1 MGMTI
6 EMMNNVIAIDGL
18 SGAGKTTLAKQLMS
32 KYPGSLYVKCP
43 FCNSVFGGTRDK
55 FLGRELDPIV
65 SHLIFAADMR
75 QALIE
80 QVIPYIGTERL
91 IILDRY
97 ITASYARAYADC
109 LDHDFVMATLSQI
122 TDNFRLVPRRTYILD
137 ADPVLL
143 FERCNKRNDAVDFIE
158 TKSVTWQNALR
169 EGYRSATTK
178 KEFGDIVILDATDPT
193 TLIDRVCI

>member
-1 MGMTI
+1 MTI